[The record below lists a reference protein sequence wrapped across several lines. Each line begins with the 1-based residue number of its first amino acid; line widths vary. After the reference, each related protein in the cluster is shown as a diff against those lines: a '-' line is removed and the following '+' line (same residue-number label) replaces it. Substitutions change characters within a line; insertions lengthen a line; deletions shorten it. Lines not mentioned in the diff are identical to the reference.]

1 MYLKTILN
9 AADHMLTLWAKYFKR
24 EAMSDIDFLRLTEN
38 IQ

>member
-9 AADHMLTLWAKYFKR
+9 AADLMLTLWAKYVKR
-24 EAMSDIDFLRLTEN
+24 EATSDIDFLHLTEN